1 MRTLRLRLPSPYDLA
16 ASLRGLDTA
25 KIVRVDDGWV
35 AMTTADGPAT
45 VCLTISGGS
54 AEATAWGGG
63 GGALLELVPRLLG
76 LDDDP
81 ASFSPPSGVVRDL
94 HRRHPGLYLGSV
106 GRVWP
111 VLLPA
116 IIGQVVAGKEAK
128 RSYRSIL
135 SHLGQPAPGPRPE
148 LRLPPDPDRVA
159 AMSYEELHEHG
170 VERRRA
176 QALIEAARR
185 IRRLE
190 EIVDLDRDRAEQ
202 RLRAIRGIGSWTAGI
217 VMGVAYGDRD
227 AVPVGDYHLPNT
239 VAWALAGEPRGSDE
253 RMLELLEPFRPA
265 RRRAV
270 MLLKLGGVQA
280 PRYGPRRALRTHL

>member
-1 MRTLRLRLPSPYDLA
+1 MESLTLDLRRPYDLS

-25 KIVRVDDGWV
+25 KVVRVDDGWV
-35 AMTTADGPAT
+35 AMETVDGPAT
-45 VCLTISGGS
+45 VHVTARDSVLS
-54 AEATAWGGG
+54 AQAWGRGG
-63 GGALLELVPRLLG
+63 AALLETLPRLLG

-81 ASFSPPSGVVRDL
+81 DAFQPPPGVVHDL
-94 HRRHPGLYLGSV
+94 HRRNRGMHLGST
-106 GRVWP
+106 GSVWP
-111 VLLPA
+111 VLLPT

-135 SHLGQPAPGPRPE
+135 RDLGDPAPGPRPE
-148 LRLPPDPDRVA
+148 LHLPPDPARVA
-159 AMSYEELHEHG
+159 SMSYEELHRHG
-170 VERRRA
+170 VERKRA
-176 QALIEAARR
+176 VVLIEAARR

-190 EIVDLDRDRAEQ
+190 EIIDLDRDQAER
-202 RLRAIRGIGSWTAGI
+202 RLRAVRGIGSWTAGI

-239 VAWALAGEPRGSDE
+239 VAWALAGEARGTDE
-253 RMLELLEPFRPA
+253 RMIELLEPYRPY

-270 MLLKLGGVQA
+270 MLLKQGGVEA